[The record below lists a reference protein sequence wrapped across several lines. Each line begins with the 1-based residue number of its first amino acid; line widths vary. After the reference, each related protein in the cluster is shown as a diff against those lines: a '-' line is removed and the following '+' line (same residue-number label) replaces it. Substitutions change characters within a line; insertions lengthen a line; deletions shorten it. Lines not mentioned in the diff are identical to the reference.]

1 MWCIN
6 EIDDEYRLRM
16 YDLLDLYEKPY
27 DSLNPVVGLDEK
39 PKQLLEDSRN
49 PLPMKPGSPEKTDYE
64 YVRRGKANIFVVV
77 EPKGGKRFVKVTDRR
92 CKKDFAQI
100 IEELADQDYPDAQ
113 KISVVLDNLNTHK
126 KESLYETFGME
137 EAERILR
144 RIEFH
149 YTPKH
154 ASWLNVAEIE
164 INVMDIE
171 CTRRRIP
178 QKETLNEEVNAW
190 AEKRNLEEKKIDWRF
205 TKKDADK
212 KPSKYYVT

>member
-1 MWCIN
+1 
-6 EIDDEYRLRM
+6 M

-39 PKQLLEDSRN
+39 PKQLLEDRRAS
-49 PLPMKPGSPEKTDYE
+49 LPMKPGSPEKTDYE
-64 YVRRGKANIFVVV
+64 YVRRGKANIFVIV

-100 IEELADQDYPDAQ
+100 IQELADQDYPYAQ

-126 KESLYETFGME
+126 KESLYETFGVE

-171 CTRRRIP
+171 CTGRRIP
-178 QKETLNEEVNAW
+178 QKETLNEEVN
-190 AEKRNLEEKKIDWRF
+190 D
-205 TKKDADK
+205 
-212 KPSKYYVT
+212 